1 MKMVTK
7 TRPKNGGEIVKD
19 KANFN
24 ASVKMWASFY
34 RANIHRFATDYLG
47 LALFPFQMVLL
58 FMMNINNNFFYTAS
72 RGQGKS
78 FLVAVFCCCR
88 AILYPN
94 SKIIVGAGSRGF

>member
-1 MKMVTK
+1 MVTK

-58 FMMNINNNFFYTAS
+58 FMMNIIKYLKQAE
-72 RGQGKS
+72 RYCMM
-78 FLVAVFCCCR
+78 VAQMT
-88 AILYPN
+88 
-94 SKIIVGAGSRGF
+94 

>member
-34 RANIHRFATDYLG
+34 RVIALDIKKLVLDNRF
-47 LALFPFQMVLL
+47 
-58 FMMNINNNFFYTAS
+58 N
-72 RGQGKS
+72 
-78 FLVAVFCCCR
+78 CR
-88 AILYPN
+88 
-94 SKIIVGAGSRGF
+94 